1 MEEHLFYLQRLCRI
15 CGEILSGRV
24 TYLVSD
30 HLEELTEL
38 YKVHFAGDTSGK
50 EPSSFCNTCYSRVKN
65 SSKFTPKVW
74 FPHEGPDCT
83 TCCHYNMKKKGGRP
97 KKIKNRGGRPK
108 QQVEVSPKTMTLTE
122 IMMNLSPSKPV
133 HPELEKC
140 VSAVLS
146 IKMKQSILP
155 NNTVQLPTKGPQV
168 KFYKII
174 IINKRD
180 MCQKPSFLNI
190 YIYIYHQI

>member
-108 QQVEVSPKTMTLTE
+108 QQVEVSPKTMTTVRDYDG
-122 IMMNLSPSKPV
+122 SQ
-133 HPELEKC
+133 
-140 VSAVLS
+140 S
-146 IKMKQSILP
+146 IKTSSSRTGKVCFCCTQHKNEAID
-155 NNTVQLPTKGPQV
+155 TT
-168 KFYKII
+168 
-174 IINKRD
+174 
-180 MCQKPSFLNI
+180 
-190 YIYIYHQI
+190 